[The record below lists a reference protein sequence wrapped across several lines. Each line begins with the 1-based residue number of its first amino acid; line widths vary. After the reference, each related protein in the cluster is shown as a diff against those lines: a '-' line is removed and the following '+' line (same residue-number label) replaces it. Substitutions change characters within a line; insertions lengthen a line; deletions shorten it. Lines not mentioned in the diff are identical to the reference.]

1 MKPWTGKTK
10 GSLMGY
16 RFFIYTIDYLGVKFA
31 YFCCHFVSFYF
42 LVFAKNQRKGLQ
54 DFYSNGLNYSKIRTL
69 SICRRTFYNFGQSLI
84 DRLALM
90 TSRKDAYTY
99 DFENE
104 KVLKEMAARAKGGVL
119 ISAHLGNWEVAG
131 NLLHD
136 RVTTKINVL
145 ALDNEVKAIKELL
158 ALKSGKSRY
167 NLIPIKDNFSH
178 LILIKQALD
187 RNELIAIHA
196 DRTLSEGKNIILPF
210 LNKEANFPLGPFI
223 IAHKFKVPVT
233 FVFALKN
240 GNQHYS
246 LSATQ
251 PIYESNCA
259 EDLAREYVKCLEEK
273 IKNNPDQWYNFYDF
287 YAH

>member
-1 MKPWTGKTK
+1 MKSWTGKTK
-10 GSLMGY
+10 GNLLGY
-16 RFFIYTIDYLGVKFA
+16 QFFIYTIDFLGVQFA
-31 YFCCHFVSFYF
+31 YFCCHFVSVYF
-42 LVFAKNQRKGLQ
+42 LLFARNNRKGLQ
-54 DFYSNGLNYSKIRTL
+54 NFYTTGLEYSKIKSFSL
-69 SICRRTFYNFGQSLI
+69 CRKTFYNFGQSLI

-90 TSRKDAYTY
+90 TPRGLEYSY

-104 KVLKEMAARAKGGVL
+104 KVLKEMASHAKGGVL
-119 ISAHLGNWEVAG
+119 VSAHLGNWEVAG

-145 ALDNEVKAIKELL
+145 ALDNEVKAIKQLL
-158 ALKSGKSRY
+158 ELKSGKSRY
-167 NLIPIKDNFSH
+167 NLIPIKNDFSH

-196 DRTLSEGKNIILPF
+196 DRTLSEGKNIRLPF
-210 LNKEANFPLGPFI
+210 LNKEADFPLGPFI

-246 LSATQ
+246 LSATN
-251 PIYESNCA
+251 PIYNNKSA
-259 EDLAREYVKCLEEK
+259 EELAIKYVACLEEK
-273 IKNNPDQWYNFYDF
+273 IKKNPDQWYNFYDF
-287 YAH
+287 YAN